1 MNTIGTSTIGTS
13 WRAKYFSK
21 NLQKVLRNALVAEK
35 VCQVDSSDSF
45 YIHNPYGNQPSA
57 TVQALAG
64 TYSVTAFTVTDDSL
78 TVTDEVIFAEQV
90 FNFEQTMN
98 NYDLMANRM
107 DEIGYAIATKIDRFV
122 VNNLCEDGTGTY
134 TTPAGGFTNAANI
147 NTIIS
152 NLCSKVMG
160 YADAY
165 NGLFL
170 IIENTDVVGFMQ
182 AQMTNGFSYADA
194 ALNNGFMTSYAG
206 VEIYVVRSGTF
217 ADETLGTKTY
227 TNSGHRVFGVK
238 NVATYA
244 SPRGIQYEEKAVSGK
259 TGKEVAAYG
268 YIGFKLWAQKAGLI
282 VDITLA

>member
-21 NLQKVLRNALVAEK
+21 NLQQVLRVALVAEK
-35 VCQVDSSDSF
+35 VCQVDSSDIF

-57 TVQALAG
+57 TVQALTG
-64 TYSVTAFTVTDDSL
+64 TYSPTAFTVTDDSL

-90 FNFEQTMN
+90 FNFEQVMN

-122 VNNLCEDGTGTY
+122 VNNLCEDGTATY
-134 TTPAGGFTNAANI
+134 TTPAGGFTNSANI
-147 NTIIS
+147 NAIIS

-206 VEIYVVRSGTF
+206 VEIYVVRAGTF
-217 ADETLGTKTY
+217 ASETLGTKTY
-227 TNSGHRVFGVK
+227 TNLNHRVFGVK
-238 NVATYA
+238 GVATYA
-244 SPRGIQYEEKAVSGK
+244 SPRGIQYEEKGVSGK
-259 TGKEVAAYG
+259 TGKEVVAYG
-268 YIGFKLWAQKAGLI
+268 YIGFKLWAQKTDLI